1 MIVLMDSVNLISFQL
16 LELFDSEDPRE
27 RDFLKTILHRIYG
40 KFLGLR
46 AYIRRQINNI
56 FYRQAV
62 RLTNPP
68 AYVYQNVLIHKL
80 CNSRCRNCVFESN
93 EFCICEKRWDGQLFQ
108 NSPIESMSL
117 ISHCRFIYE
126 TEHHNGIAELLEILG
141 RWVWLLSVL
150 PWQIWEEVFL
160 SLLTW
165 KNLSVTWPI
174 SCSSH
179 SIINGFAL
187 PLKEEHK
194 MFLIRVLL
202 PLHKV
207 KSLSVY
213 HPQVRL
219 RRSFFWSTELCCS
232 TEYAD
237 YLWLNSTLACVI

>member
-1 MIVLMDSVNLISFQL
+1 MQVCLWISQAWHL
-16 LELFDSEDPRE
+16 WE
-27 RDFLKTILHRIYG
+27 KG
-40 KFLGLR
+40 K
-46 AYIRRQINNI
+46 
-56 FYRQAV
+56 
-62 RLTNPP
+62 
-68 AYVYQNVLIHKL
+68 
-80 CNSRCRNCVFESN
+80 
-93 EFCICEKRWDGQLFQ
+93 LFQ
-108 NSPIESMSL
+108 NSSIETMSL

-141 RWVWLLSVL
+141 RWVWPLSVL
-150 PWQIWEEVFL
+150 PWQIWRDVFL
-160 SLLTW
+160 SLLNW

-219 RRSFFWSTELCCS
+219 RK
-232 TEYAD
+232 
-237 YLWLNSTLACVI
+237 TLLKVFVLLRTHAERIAFTKVVGDLYEKIIM